1 MLCPGFVATNIFDG
15 ARYQAALDAGDITK
29 TTKNEEASKAAIGM
43 MGGKAGG
50 FLQPVRAIV
59 TAIWASF
66 PRTKVPRWSCG
77 QEEVADMV
85 FASISEQ
92 ELYILPHYDSTI
104 TAVEGR
110 AETILARAVPAL
122 QGIAA
127 LQAARKAAGKDEAQ
141 VNDEAKARL

>member
-1 MLCPGFVATNIFDG
+1 MLASGLHYLKSASWVNIVAG
-15 ARYQAALDAGDITK
+15 R
-29 TTKNEEASKAAIGM
+29 
-43 MGGKAGG
+43 
-50 FLQPVRAIV
+50 
-59 TAIWASF
+59 
-66 PRTKVPRWSCG
+66 
-77 QEEVADMV
+77 EEVADMV
-85 FASISEQ
+85 FVSISEQ